1 MLNMP
6 TISREEISGLA
17 RTFSYYVKFPESRWN
32 DIKIAEQITPEGKAM
47 HKRLGEEFD
56 NKYRSGK
63 STMLDLHD

>member
-6 TISREEISGLA
+6 MISKVEISGLA

-32 DIKIAEQITPEGKAM
+32 DIKIAEQFTPEGNAM

-56 NKYRSGK
+56 NKYRSNK
-63 STMLDLHD
+63 TSISDLH